1 MRSRWHWILKEFGE
15 DTKSALHNAKI
26 VLPFDKFITL
36 CAVAS
41 EEVGL
46 PLADAL
52 TLQNPPVPED
62 SAQTEYSKQLCKAH
76 SFLKGDK

>member
-1 MRSRWHWILKEFGE
+1 MLKEFGE

-26 VLPFDKFITL
+26 VLPFDKFVTL

-52 TLQNPPVPED
+52 TLQSLPTSED
-62 SAQTEYSKQLCKAH
+62 DAQTEYSKQLCKAL